1 MRKVLRVMTKVSVLG
16 LAVRRSLVGED
27 RAFMNMGL
35 VKVGSTA
42 KPPTKQRFHDSETG
56 TCGF

>member
-1 MRKVLRVMTKVSVLG
+1 MHKVLRVMTKVSVLG

-42 KPPTKQRFHDSETG
+42 KPPAKQRFHDSETDA
-56 TCGF
+56 CGF

>member
-1 MRKVLRVMTKVSVLG
+1 MHKVLRVMTKVSVLG

-42 KPPTKQRFHDSETG
+42 KPPKQRFHDSER
-56 TCGF
+56 